1 MAASSS
7 SRTTTSAFRRVAP
20 RGPAVDLDRR
30 WRHSA
35 GVGRLRGA
43 AYRVARR
50 WRPAVQAGQLPVRS
64 GESHLVVRRW
74 IRVVGPLMILGA
86 KRDAETESRRLY
98 IMCMEARG
106 YSQVKPGGPYLGL
119 NARPDERGLR
129 IQSLVPGGPAENAGL
144 RLDDIISEMDDRRIA
159 VLDDLRAVVDSKSPG
174 DRVNLVVVRD
184 GVAQRITL

>member
-1 MAASSS
+1 MNRLAIVIGAGGITLALAGCAEQPIVWRADGGQQFKQDNYQCVQE
-7 SRTTTSAFRRVAP
+7 SRTS
-20 RGPAVDLDRR
+20 
-30 WRHSA
+30 W
-35 GVGRLRGA
+35 
-43 AYRVARR
+43 
-50 WRPAVQAGQLPVRS
+50 S
-64 GESHLVVRRW
+64 GGGSG
-74 IRVVGPLMILGA
+74 VVGPLMILGA

-184 GVAQRITL
+184 GVAQRITLTVGRRP

>member
-74 IRVVGPLMILGA
+74 ILIGA
-86 KRDAETESRRLY
+86 GGIALALAGCAEQPIVWRADGGQQFKQDNYQCVQESRT
-98 IMCMEARG
+98 
-106 YSQVKPGGPYLGL
+106 SWSGGG
-119 NARPDERGLR
+119 
-129 IQSLVPGGPAENAGL
+129 S
-144 RLDDIISEMDDRRIA
+144 
-159 VLDDLRAVVDSKSPG
+159 
-174 DRVNLVVVRD
+174 
-184 GVAQRITL
+184 